1 MNSKLLYTAL
11 AVLAVWCGVLTFLTF
26 RSAPAAM
33 PAALSEGTQPVVA
46 FVRGDSL
53 RAGFAFVAQLEDEL
67 MQQMGSAESGL
78 ARKLAP
84 LQKEAQE
91 LIAYASG
98 PDATDSEI
106 AIAQQRLAEIEQE
119 AAQIRS
125 GAEGSLVE
133 AEQALQDTLA
143 ELLRADIEAFA
154 AEKGIDIVVNWGL
167 SGEGVLYGSSG
178 FDITAPLL
186 EYLNAR
192 HPVEEKP

>member
-1 MNSKLLYTAL
+1 M
-11 AVLAVWCGVLTFLTF
+11 
-26 RSAPAAM
+26 
-33 PAALSEGTQPVVA
+33 
-46 FVRGDSL
+46 VRGPDLPGIPVCSGGDARGALGGHPAGGRL
-53 RAGFAFVAQLEDEL
+53 RTRRFA
-67 MQQMGSAESGL
+67 SCGL
-78 ARKLAP
+78 RVCGPARGRVDAADGLCRIGARPQARPAP
-84 LQKEAQE
+84 KEAQE

-133 AEQALQDTLA
+133 SEQALQDTLA

-154 AEKGIDIVVNWGL
+154 AEQGIDIVVNWGL

-192 HPVEEKP
+192 HPVAEKP